1 MFVTAEGR
9 RLGLDRAFTLDGINY
24 PANWLRLTSLEEKAQ
39 RGITEAPSTPA
50 NNYDQKFFWG
60 PNNPKDHAQLVENWV
75 SKVKATAGSMLA
87 QTDWMVIRAADPS
100 SKKALPKAIKA
111 ERTLIREKAVEKEDA
126 ILATSNTEELA
137 AYVKSPGFSEWVEV
151 AT

>member
-50 NNYDQKFFWG
+50 SNYDQKFFWG

-75 SKVKATAGSMLA
+75 SKVKATAGSMLV

-137 AYVKSPGFSEWVEV
+137 AYVKSSGFSEWGEV